1 MASKHTKIPRAIA
14 EFKRFLDYNHSAYY
28 EASKHIN
35 SHGGWR
41 IPYYS
46 RDIFR
51 LVANLEGNL
60 YESLYP
66 KLTEENPASDE
77 EIMQSFRALL
87 KQFTEDSQVF
97 ERIIARKKEK
107 GDEVYLTDAEG
118 ITHELVYKA
127 IYKLQ
132 EVIQLAEE
140 DLINS
145 RKEVKEGQTQL
156 KEPTNSDQYLIGIV
170 TATTAEFQAVKNK
183 LTGSSR
189 LPTFPDDSQ
198 IYYDGVFA
206 GNNKRINVILTQCH
220 HQGTAAASTTTTKLV
235 LRYKPNL
242 VVMLG
247 HAAGN
252 KKLLKTLNLGDLL
265 ICSEAVDY
273 DQVTV
278 IQSKGAKQKIK
289 EKDRKVSVPAD
300 STLISLLDQFASSGA
315 MLSAIKQRFTGCN
328 LFAHTLSYKV
338 GKIISGDALVRS
350 EKWFEKIIQDNTGAI
365 GLDME
370 TYGVYYSSLH
380 TLFKNKPLFISIKS
394 VSDFGSNN
402 SRYPQGL
409 ESPEVRVP
417 YAIHTSVEFFFE
429 FAIHNLPI

>member
-1 MASKHTKIPRAIA
+1 MASKHTKIPRAVA

-28 EASKHIN
+28 EASKHID

-46 RDIFR
+46 SEIFR

-60 YESLYP
+60 YEGLYP
-66 KLTEENPASDE
+66 KLTEENPAPDE
-77 EIMQSFRALL
+77 EIMQTFRALL
-87 KQFTEDSQVF
+87 NQFTQDSQVF
-97 ERIIARKKEK
+97 EKIIAKKKEN
-107 GDEVYLTDAEG
+107 GEDVYLTDAEG
-118 ITHELVYKA
+118 ITHELVHKA
-127 IYKLQ
+127 IYKLK

-140 DLINS
+140 DLISS
-145 RKEVKEGQTQL
+145 RTEPNQAEVQGS
-156 KEPTNSDQYLIGIV
+156 TNDQQYLIGIV
-170 TATTAEFQAVKNK
+170 TATTAEFQAVKSK
-183 LTGSSR
+183 LTGSTQ
-189 LPTFPDDSQ
+189 LPTFQDDSQ
-198 IYYDGVFA
+198 IYHDGVIA
-206 GNNKRINVILTQCH
+206 GNGKRISIILTQCH
-220 HQGTAAASTTTTKLV
+220 HQGTAAASTTTTKLI
-235 LRYKPNL
+235 LRYKPKL

-315 MLSAIKQRFTGCN
+315 MLSAIKQRFNGCN

-429 FAIHNLPI
+429 FAIHNLPL